1 MLDLESTSFDISSEA
16 TKAFQIPV
24 IRTTKKLK
32 SADVS
37 GREILTE
44 GVFTIPLG
52 VSFGNHKSYIEK
64 DHAFE
69 VMKTSQD

>member
-37 GREILTE
+37 GREILTK

-69 VMKTSQD
+69 EMKTSQD